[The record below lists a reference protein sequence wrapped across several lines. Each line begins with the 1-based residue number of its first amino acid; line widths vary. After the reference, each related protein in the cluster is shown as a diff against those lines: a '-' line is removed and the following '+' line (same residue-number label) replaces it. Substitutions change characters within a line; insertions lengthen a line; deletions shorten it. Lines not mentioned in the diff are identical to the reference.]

1 MFKTNPPLPSADEIR
16 TFRHDPQALRAAVK
30 LRADLSHGIRL
41 LEPETLLALARQYF
55 PGEDAYQALVKFG
68 LETTAVLRDL
78 AAHGE
83 DVRSIAGAEA
93 EYLEPLVATATRRVL
108 EIPSKLEAVTSQLR
122 LMDVAANERREN
134 LRKAGVAGED
144 LERLMAEGAD
154 ERTARRTSLNAEH
167 QALLAEQESLARFL
181 DTRDEQY
188 LPADFMASEPIK
200 ASAPLPAL
208 PEMPPLYRVAA

>member
-16 TFRHDPQALRAAVK
+16 AFRHDPQALRAAVK
-30 LRADLSHGIRL
+30 LRADLSQGIRL
-41 LEPETLLALARQYF
+41 LEPETLLSLARQYF

-68 LETTAVLRDL
+68 LEATATLREL

-93 EYLEPLVATATRRVL
+93 ECLAPLVAAATRRVL
-108 EIPSKLEAVTSQLR
+108 EIPHKLEGIGSSLR
-122 LMDVAANERREN
+122 FMDADINERREN
-134 LRKAGVAGED
+134 LRKAGVKPDEVEHLIAQGTE
-144 LERLMAEGAD
+144 EREARRAALNT
-154 ERTARRTSLNAEH
+154 ERT
-167 QALLAEQESLARFL
+167 ALLAEQESLARFL
-181 DTRDEQY
+181 KTRDEQH
-188 LPADFMASEPIK
+188 LPAGFTASEPVK